1 MTLHKTVRLTN
12 RIVEYQRCNT
22 FKKLSIKTLFGVL
35 ILLFTSVANAQGPN
49 PQTGMRVV
57 GTIKLS
63 ASCEEDTLAMENLT
77 KDTAKTVKYY
87 VHSYNYFNNPIYPN
101 FKDTFYTKAN
111 GSHVYKFDDSMVLA
125 KCLRSVD
132 LYFGIIAYD
141 SFGVDYPVISRI
153 TIFLKPRALFDM
165 DPLICGGD
173 QIKLKNKSCKDS
185 TKFKWFYDDT
195 FSTAFEPQNIHF
207 DSSGKKTIKFIAST
221 SAPCVKS
228 DTLVQT
234 IEVLKQPIPGFD
246 IVNTAYQLYKDT
258 VVCTG
263 DTLYLINRSKHS
275 DSIHYQIT
283 PAGSYQLIGNSRLY
297 DDTVRLLMQN
307 KGTIIYEQTA
317 FNKAC
322 NRSVKKVLKLIQNPV
337 IGIYPILDCIDSNH
351 INLNNFVDTS
361 NSIPQQTIWH
371 FNGNGQQK
379 TFNTLYPGTM
389 TGLQYGKY
397 NISVTSIGTCRT
409 VTNKDS
415 FFVAPPLKK
424 PNDFTICQGLD
435 STIQL
440 NQLFKFPKGFK
451 PQWTGAISNDSL
463 FQSKNK
469 LPGNYTL
476 TLIDKNSSC
485 YLLTINVEI
494 LGGATQIPDQH
505 LCYRQPIALA
515 LDQLMPA
522 NYSGTGVIKDT
533 FYSKISGPGV
543 FPIQYITVFK
553 SCTFTEKMNVF
564 VHDTFTPRFTFI
576 TPGCMD
582 SGVTF
587 TKTTKE
593 KTILWA
599 FGNGATAVV
608 DQPTYHYKT
617 PGTYSVKLIAGTY
630 CPDTLIQ
637 PITIYPSPNIQLKV
651 VADTLSCDSTYL
663 LAYFNNKGYGEKYS
677 ITYNNI
683 TYQGDSI
690 RIAINKSFQSRSIT
704 LIGTAISKCG
714 KDTSL
719 IKVNIPQRN
728 TAAIEILGLN
738 PGCHGDSLRLVNASY
753 GPIDSFIVNYGNGYT
768 SKNKLLKLPYFNNT
782 SALKTYAI
790 AMTVYTKYCGILRDT
805 AFYKVIPNVIRA
817 AGEQNKVK
825 LCNYDMVTFINNS
838 TQGTAF
844 NLYFG
849 DGGSTKGTDYRASVN
864 YQYKIPGVYIPY
876 IKALSACGNDS
887 AILDTIVVNG
897 APQISLLNTKPKIC
911 LGSEIYLK
919 YAPSN
924 LLHPLWFVNSQLTDS
939 LVNPFIFHPKAL
951 GKYRISVLAANEFC
965 IGLDSFEVLVE
976 PAPSLKIDVT
986 EITCDT
992 IKVKITG
999 DYELGEL
1006 EVNWGDGV
1014 VDFGKLYHV
1023 YLDTGEFLVKMKLL
1037 VGNCT
1042 LFFER
1047 YVTVKE
1053 GPHFKVKTE
1062 PKLTECLN
1070 PGDILNMAVEL
1081 DSMPYQVELY
1091 NWAGEQICQNCERK
1105 MLDVKYSVCAPT
1117 QFKIVVRDKNNCKA
1131 ENKISFDCFD
1141 PNVTRYKAFIPNAF
1155 TPKNGD
1161 VLNDIYIPKLAF
1173 YEAGMNYTFRIFNRW
1188 GELLFETNNPNE
1200 GWDGIYKD
1208 KVCQMDVYVYVIE
1221 YGCPSHAYNKHR
1233 GTFHLLR

>member
-1 MTLHKTVRLTN
+1 MHSIHQIIDFLRSSLL
-12 RIVEYQRCNT
+12 
-22 FKKLSIKTLFGVL
+22 KKLSKNTLFSVFL
-35 ILLFTSVANAQGPN
+35 ILLATPTKAQGPN

-57 GTIKLS
+57 GTVKLS

-77 KDTAKTVKYY
+77 KDTARTVKFY

-101 FKDTFYTKAN
+101 YKDTFYTKGN
-111 GSHVYKFDDSMVLA
+111 GSHVYKFDDSLALA

-153 TIFLKPRALFDM
+153 KIYLKPRALFSM

-173 QIKLKNKSCKDS
+173 QIKLHNQSCKDS

-207 DSSGKKTIKFIAST
+207 DSTGKKTIKFVAST

-228 DTLVQT
+228 DTLQQT
-234 IEVLKQPIPGFD
+234 IEVLRKPEPGFN
-246 IVNTAYQLYKDT
+246 IVNTVYQLYKDS
-258 VVCTG
+258 VVCSG
-263 DTLYLINRSKHS
+263 DTLYLINRAKHS
-275 DSIHYQIT
+275 DSIHYIIS
-283 PAGSYQLIGNSRLY
+283 PPGSYQLIGGTQLY
-297 DDTVRLLMQN
+297 DDTVKLLMQN
-307 KGTIIYEQTA
+307 KGTITYEQTA

-322 NRSVKKVLKLIQNPV
+322 NRSVKKILKLIINPV
-337 IGIYPILDCIDSNH
+337 VAISPILDCIDSNH
-351 INLNNFVDTS
+351 INLNNFVDTA
-361 NSIPQQTIWH
+361 NGLPRQTIWH
-371 FNGNGQQK
+371 FSGNGQNK
-379 TFNTLYPGTM
+379 TITTLFPGTLQ
-389 TGLQYGKY
+389 GLQYGQYK
-397 NISVTSIGTCRT
+397 ISVTSIGTCRT

-440 NQLFKFPKGFK
+440 NRLFNFPKGFK
-451 PQWTGAISNDSL
+451 PQWTGAVSSDSL

-469 LPGNYTL
+469 LAGNYPLTL
-476 TLIDKNSSC
+476 TDKNSSC
-485 YLLTINVEI
+485 YQLTINVEI
-494 LGGATQIPDQH
+494 LGGATQLPDQH
-505 LCYRQPIALA
+505 LCYRNPTALS
-515 LDQLMPA
+515 LDNLLPA
-522 NYSGTGVIKDT
+522 NYSGTGVKKDT
-533 FYSKISGPGV
+533 FYSQLAGPGI
-543 FPIQYITVFK
+543 FPIKYTTVFK
-553 SCTFTEKMNVF
+553 TCTFTEKMNVF

-576 TPGCMD
+576 TPGCLD
-582 SGVTF
+582 SGVVF
-587 TKTTKE
+587 TKNTTE
-593 KTILWA
+593 KTILWD
-599 FGNGATAVV
+599 FGNGATSNS
-608 DQPTYHYKT
+608 DQPTYYYKK
-617 PGTYSVKLIAGTY
+617 PGTYKVSLMAGNY
-630 CPDTLIQ
+630 CPDTLTQ
-637 PITIYPSPNIQLKV
+637 PITIYPGPNIQLKV
-651 VADTLSCDSTYL
+651 IADTLSCDSTIL
-663 LAYFNNKGYGEKYS
+663 LAYFSNKGYGEKYS
-677 ITYNNI
+677 VTYNKI

-690 RIAINKSFQSRSIT
+690 RIAINKSFQSRTIQ

-719 IKVNIPQRN
+719 LKVRIPQRN

-753 GPIDSFIVNYGNGYT
+753 GPIDSFIIDYGNGKT
-768 SKNKLLKLPYFNNT
+768 SKNKILKLPYFNNT
-782 SALKTYAI
+782 SALKTFPI
-790 AMTVYTKYCGILRDT
+790 IMTVYTNYCGVLTDT

-849 DGGSTKGTDYRASVN
+849 DGGSTKGSDYRATVN
-864 YQYKIPGVYIPY
+864 YQYKVPGVYVPY

-887 AILDTIVVNG
+887 ATLDTIVVNG
-897 APQISLLNTKPKIC
+897 APNFNLVNTQPKMC
-911 LGSEIYLK
+911 LGSEIYIK

-939 LVNPFIFHPKAL
+939 LVNPFTFHPKSL
-951 GKYRISVLAANEFC
+951 GKYRISVLLANQFC
-965 IGLDSFEVLVE
+965 IGLDSFDVLVE

-986 EITCDT
+986 ELTCDT

-999 DYELGEL
+999 DYELGQL

-1037 VGNCT
+1037 VGTCT
-1042 LFFER
+1042 LYFER
-1047 YVTVKE
+1047 YVTVKQ
-1053 GPHFKVKTE
+1053 GPHFKVITE
-1062 PKLTECLN
+1062 PKLSDCLN
-1070 PGDILNMAVEL
+1070 PGDILNIAIAL

-1091 NWAGEQICQNCERK
+1091 NWAGERICQNCERK
-1105 MLDVKYSVCAPT
+1105 MLDVKYSVCAPA
-1117 QFKIVVRDKNNCKA
+1117 QYKIVVRDKDNCKA

-1141 PNVTRYKAFIPNAF
+1141 PNITRYKAFVPNAF

-1161 VLNDIYIPKLAF
+1161 VLNDIYIPKLAY
-1173 YEAGMNYTFRIFNRW
+1173 YEAGMNYTLRIYNRW
-1188 GELLFETNNPNE
+1188 GELLFETDNPNE